1 MSEADA
7 DGTVSFDDA
16 LDAGALR
23 QAFVRVD
30 ESMRER
36 RDHLC
41 DLDGVIGD
49 ADHGVTMVT
58 GFKAVRAA
66 LDALGEEATPSDV
79 LNAAA
84 KAFLNAVGASA
95 GPLYAT
101 AFMRGAASAK
111 GRDALDADGVAAL
124 IAAMAE
130 GIGARGKAE
139 TGDKTMYDA
148 WHPAGEA
155 ATAAAAEANA
165 SVAGVLRAAAEAA
178 DAGARATIGLQARK
192 GRSAKLGERS
202 VGHMDAGAASTSL
215 LLHALAGVDAA
226 DSAAARAAE
235 GAGEGSATS
244 GAGEDGD
251 APTRPS
257 GGERREEPGS

>member
-1 MSEADA
+1 MSDADA
-7 DGTVSFDDA
+7 GHAATETDR
-16 LDAGALR
+16 LDAAALR
-23 QAFVRVD
+23 KAFERID
-30 ESMRER
+30 TRMRER

-41 DLDGVIGD
+41 GLDGVIGD

-58 GFKAVRAA
+58 GFKAVRAS
-66 LDALGEEATPSDV
+66 LEALGADATPTEV

-111 GRDALDADGVAAL
+111 GHDALDAGDVAAL

-130 GIGARGKAE
+130 GIAARGKAE
-139 TGDKTMYDA
+139 TGDKTMLDA

-155 ATAAAAEANA
+155 ATAAAGKAGA
-165 SVAGVLRAAAEAA
+165 SVADVLRAAAEAA
-178 DAGARATIGLQARK
+178 DAGALGTVALQARK

-202 VGHMDAGAASTSL
+202 IGHMDAGAASTSL
-215 LLHALAGVDAA
+215 LLHALADIDA
-226 DSAAARAAE
+226 DGSAAARASDDAR
-235 GAGEGSATS
+235 
-244 GAGEDGD
+244 GD
-251 APTRPS
+251 AS
-257 GGERREEPGS
+257 